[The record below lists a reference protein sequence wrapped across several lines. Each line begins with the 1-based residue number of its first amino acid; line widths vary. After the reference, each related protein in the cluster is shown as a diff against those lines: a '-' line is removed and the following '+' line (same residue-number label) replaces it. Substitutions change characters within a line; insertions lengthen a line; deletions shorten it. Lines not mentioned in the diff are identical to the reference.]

1 MKNTMRITN
10 IDTLSAYLDRLI
22 TENIKLYFF
31 KKDGLTEKAN
41 HQLIVISEIKT
52 KISELIRE
60 VVINGSY
67 EYIEEYRTFN
77 EGSIIEELDELIQND
92 INIGEADRARLE
104 ETTKDIPNVDRMII
118 NEKRLRK
125 ANEGRA
131 RNKNKID
138 NLLKTAF
145 KK

>member
-1 MKNTMRITN
+1 MRITN

-31 KKDGLTEKAN
+31 KKDNLYAKAE
-41 HQLIVISEIKT
+41 HQHKIIDEIKI
-52 KISELIRE
+52 KISNLF
-60 VVINGSY
+60 Y
-67 EYIEEYRTFN
+67 EILTDKQYNFIEEFRTFD
-77 EGSIIEELDELIQND
+77 ESVIIEELEELIQND

-104 ETTKDIPNVDRMII
+104 ETSKDQPNLERMLI

-131 RNKNKID
+131 RNKNVID
-138 NLLKTAF
+138 KLIKDGLT
-145 KK
+145 